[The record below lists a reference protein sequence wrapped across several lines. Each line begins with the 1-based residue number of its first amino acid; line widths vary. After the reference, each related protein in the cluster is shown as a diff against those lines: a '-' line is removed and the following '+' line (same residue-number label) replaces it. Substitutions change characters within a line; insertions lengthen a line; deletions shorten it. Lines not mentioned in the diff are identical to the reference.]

1 MQLYIISILTNKLFD
16 VSGDLT
22 EVGDNG
28 MLLSGELRNLRKI
41 ANDHVQTKL
50 MQEFAGAIMFFYGGG
65 KDMTKEGTR
74 NPKNS

>member
-28 MLLSGELRNLRKI
+28 MLLSGESCIYEQLPM
-41 ANDHVQTKL
+41 T
-50 MQEFAGAIMFFYGGG
+50 MF
-65 KDMTKEGTR
+65 KP
-74 NPKNS
+74 N